1 MRLSLALLAGA
12 LAVSAASPVFAQGKK
27 APPPPAKSADPR
39 LAEAKKLFD
48 DGAAAYAQG
57 NYEDAV
63 HAWEKAYD
71 ISQKPLIFE
80 SMANAYERL
89 GDARKA
95 RDYLAKWREAAPP
108 EEHGLLD
115 ARIKNLDARVQRE
128 EEAARKAA
136 EEKAKRE
143 AQEKAEADARR
154 AKAWLPGAVLAGA
167 GGAAVITGIIIDAV
181 ASSKRPGS
189 DACVT
194 VKDDTFCRTSA
205 ADAIKSSNTMAIVGD
220 ALWIGGAAIAA
231 TGAVLIVV
239 LKAPAPKDTTPP
251 PTAWVRPAPGGLVVG
266 GTF

>member
-1 MRLSLALLAGA
+1 MRLSLALLAGV
-12 LAVSAASPVFAQGKK
+12 LAAGVASPAFAQSKK
-27 APPPPAKSADPR
+27 APPAPAKTDPR

-57 NYEDAV
+57 NYEEAI
-63 HAWEKAYD
+63 HAWEKAYE

-89 GDARKA
+89 GDAKKA
-95 RDYLAKWREAAPP
+95 RDYLGKWREAAPP

-143 AQEKAEADARR
+143 AQEKTEADTRR
-154 AKAWLPGAVLAGA
+154 AKAWLPGVVLAGA
-167 GGAAVITGIIIDAV
+167 GGAAFISGIIIDVV
-181 ASSKRPGS
+181 AKTKRPGA

-194 VKDDTFCRTSA
+194 VKDDTFCRASA
-205 ADAIKSSNTMAIVGD
+205 ADAIKSSNTLAVVGD

-239 LKAPAPKDTTPP
+239 LKPPAPKDSTPP
-251 PTAWVRPAPGGLVVG
+251 PTAWVRPAPGGIVVG